1 MAPSSLPTNVTQGRH
16 SRNTETARDIIEDD
30 PEDIMSASLQTL
42 YDYTPIT
49 HSSTPGS
56 LFTYTIEHNK
66 AASGLGHITLQT
78 PDTQASN
85 WSLHATSIWQ
95 SSIHIA
101 DHIEDLQLDQFSD
114 RKILRVL
121 ELGAGAGLPSI
132 MIARTTPNAA
142 VIASDYPDENLICTL
157 SDNVRRNH
165 ASERCRAVPYAWG
178 SDISPLLT
186 PTAQN
191 PEGSALFD
199 IIVAADTLWNPEIH
213 VQFINTL
220 CMCLKHSPDARVHL
234 VAGLHTGRYT
244 LQSFMNAAMMQKF
257 QVERVVEREATGN
270 VQRPWDVTRAESEDE
285 RERRKWIVWMVLKWA

>member
-1 MAPSSLPTNVTQGRH
+1 MQVPSNLSTNVTQGC
-16 SRNTETARDIIEDD
+16 NAKIRDIIEDD

-42 YDYTPIT
+42 FDYIPVS
-49 HSSTPGS
+49 HSAPGS
-56 LFTYTIEHNK
+56 VFTYTMKHDGGGS
-66 AASGLGHITLQT
+66 APRHITLQT

-85 WSLHATSIWQ
+85 WSLHASSIWQ

-101 DHIEDLQLDQFSD
+101 DHIEYLQLDRFSD
-114 RKILRVL
+114 RRILRVL

-132 MIARTTPNAA
+132 MIARSTPNAV

-165 ASERCRAVPYAWG
+165 ASERCWTVPYAWG
-178 SDISPLLT
+178 NDISPLLT
-186 PTAQN
+186 PFQQN
-191 PEGSALFD
+191 SEGSALFD
-199 IIVAADTLWNPEIH
+199 IIVAADTLWNPETH

-220 CMCLKHSPDARVHL
+220 CICLDRSPDARAHL

-244 LQSFMNAAMMQKF
+244 LQSFMNAVMMHKL
-257 QVERVVEREATGN
+257 QVERVVESEVMGG

-285 RERRKWIVWMVLKWA
+285 RERRKWVVWMVLKWA